1 MSKRKS
7 GLGPRGLGALIP
19 GSDSPEEAG
28 AKGVRLV
35 PIGAI
40 EPNPHQPR
48 TLMDEAKLAELAASI
63 AQHGLIQPLIV
74 TEENGRYILIAG
86 ERRWRASKQAGHS
99 EVPVI
104 VKEATP
110 QAMLELALIE
120 NIQRADLNALE
131 EAMAYQQL
139 MAEFGLTQAD
149 VAERVGKARS
159 TIANLVRIL
168 ELPEAVQQAILN
180 EQISGRHARELL
192 RLPAAEQQIMAAN
205 QIIRLGLS
213 ARQTTALVDNLLAEA
228 KPRPPAPKRKL
239 APELA
244 DLVTQF
250 EQSLGTRVNI
260 EPGGKRGEGKVI
272 IYYYSDEELDAIYQV
287 VVEKS

>member
-19 GSDSPEEAG
+19 GSDSPERDSRQG
-28 AKGVRLV
+28 IRMV
-35 PIGAI
+35 PVTAI
-40 EPNPHQPR
+40 APNPHQPR
-48 TLMDEAKLAELAASI
+48 TVMDDEKLAELAASI

-86 ERRWRASKQAGHS
+86 ERRWRASQQAGHS

-110 QAMLELALIE
+110 QAMLEMALIE
-120 NIQRADLNALE
+120 NIQRADLNVLE
-131 EAMAYQQL
+131 ESLAYQQL
-139 MAEFGLTQAD
+139 MDDFGLTQAE

-168 ELPEAVQQAILN
+168 ELPQPVQQAILDGHV
-180 EQISGRHARELL
+180 SGRHARELL
-192 RLPAAEQQIMAAN
+192 RLPTAEQQIMAAN
-205 QIIRLGLS
+205 QVVKLGLS
-213 ARQTTALVDNLLAEA
+213 ARQTVVLVDNLLAEA
-228 KPRPPAPKRKL
+228 KPRSPAPKRKL

-244 DLVTQF
+244 DLVRQF

-260 EPGGKRGEGKVI
+260 EPGSKKGEGKVV
-272 IYYYSDEELDAIYQV
+272 IYYYSDEELDTIYRTV
-287 VVEKS
+287 VTET